1 MLRSMRNTSFGFV
14 AGMRFLPFEI
24 VRVAMGGAALGLS
37 DFREPFR
44 NYGLL
49 GFSSGNDHA

>member
-1 MLRSMRNTSFGFV
+1 MRNTSFGFV

-49 GFSSGNDHA
+49 GFSTGNDHA